1 MQTIPPL
8 FTLFSL
14 VSSHNLLGFNQ
25 RYITYPVGS
34 TQCGAQFVAF
44 KRTISNFQ
52 WCENSYW
59 MALGAST
66 TESMLSWRDGELTME
81 ANYTVR
87 HLAVLSLG

>member
-1 MQTIPPL
+1 
-8 FTLFSL
+8 
-14 VSSHNLLGFNQ
+14 
-25 RYITYPVGS
+25 
-34 TQCGAQFVAF
+34 
-44 KRTISNFQ
+44 
-52 WCENSYW
+52 